1 MQAIMPDQ
9 APRSG
14 RSVGRQRRSSLV
26 PRAPLVTIGLPTY
39 NGAAYLAKSLDSLL
53 AMDYSNFELVISDN
67 ASTDATESIARAYAQ
82 QSGHIR
88 YIRQES
94 NVGAAAN
101 FNCVLGAAAG
111 PYFMWA
117 ADHDLWDPTFISRC
131 VAGLEAN
138 PSAVLAYP
146 QCFLIDE
153 NGVAIEEM
161 DDQIDV
167 GQASA
172 LARYKHLIWR
182 LVICNMVYGVAR
194 REAVVATGGY
204 LDVLAPDRLVLARLA
219 IQGPIVRV
227 GGHLFLRRRNRPP
240 ETADEQRTRQLG
252 DLNPSKA
259 GERAAMPAP
268 RLYRVLRDLHIRAIN
283 ESSLSFAQKLD
294 ARMATLAC
302 FHMRHHVASN
312 LVRSL
317 RVAARMTRQT
327 ACLERWWGRGPRP

>member
-1 MQAIMPDQ
+1 MRMTVPDREPG
-9 APRSG
+9 ATDPRL
-14 RSVGRQRRSSLV
+14 QRRSGLDQSA
-26 PRAPLVTIGLPTY
+26 RLVTIGMPAY
-39 NGAAYLAKSLDSLL
+39 NGGRYLAKSLDSLL
-53 AMDYSNFELVISDN
+53 NQDYPNWELVISDDC
-67 ASTDATESIARAYAQ
+67 STDETESIAGEYALKDKR
-82 QSGHIR
+82 IR
-88 YIRQES
+88 YVRQET
-94 NVGAAAN
+94 NLGEMAN
-101 FNCVLGAAAG
+101 FNFTLRQAQG

-131 VAGLEAN
+131 VAGLEAD

-153 NGVAIEEM
+153 NGAAIEEM

-194 REAVVATGGY
+194 REAMVATGGY

-259 GERAAMPAP
+259 GERAVMPAP
-268 RLYRVLRDLHIRAIN
+268 RLYRVLRDRHIRAIN

-312 LVRSL
+312 LVRAL